1 MATSG
6 CYYGSAFTFNYSFVQ
21 ASDPTAFFTGSFTSG
36 EVKVITR
43 DGATTNA
50 AANIATLPTHES
62 NGVFEINLSA
72 SETSHDEIII
82 VLVPSAA
89 DVVVESISITTEPTP
104 GDVIEVSQSATAADN
119 LEVVYDGNEGY
130 YQAYLGFRGPGVY
143 LNDAA
148 ANTNTVNGVDGTLGN
163 PVSTMAAAKTICDS
177 MSMDRIYLVNNTDVA
192 ITVGMPEFEFIGIG
206 EDTQNAID
214 LGGVDSAGASFYNL
228 KLYGDGSS
236 CTSRIYAEGCALAD
250 APAAAVTTLHI
261 QAERCGFV
269 DQIEIDTSNDNTFDQ
284 CYSLVAGAGYP
295 VIVATGTA
303 GTVGIRHY
311 SGGIGFESLS
321 GSHNV
326 SVEGNGQ
333 VVFESSCNVNAN
345 VSIRGNFTITDN
357 TAGMTSVTD
366 AARWATDQLS
376 TVATQAS
383 VDVIDTNVDA
393 ILVDTSTTIP
403 GTIATV
409 DTNVDAILVDTGTTL
424 PAQISGVETKVDT
437 VDANVDAI
445 LVDTGTTIPGTIAT
459 VDANVDAILVDTG
472 TTLPATLTTIEGKV
486 DTVDTVADSI
496 KVDTAAILA
505 DTGTDGVVISTAQAQ
520 AIADEILKRSV
531 ATGEATA
538 AEHSLA
544 TIILSILESSRT
556 STVWTIKRT
565 DGVTSHL
572 TKTLTLD
579 GTAQPVTGVSD

>member
-1 MATSG
+1 MT
-6 CYYGSAFTFNYSFVQ
+6 
-21 ASDPTAFFTGSFTSG
+21 ASDPTTLFTGSFTAG

-62 NGVFEINLSA
+62 NGVFEVNLSA
-72 SETSHDEIII
+72 SEMNHDETVI

-130 YQAYLGFRGPGVY
+130 YQAYMGFRGPGVY

-163 PVSTMAAAKTICDS
+163 PVSTIAAAKTICDS

-192 ITVGMPEFEFIGIG
+192 ITVGMPEFEFVGIG

-228 KLYGDGSS
+228 KLYGDGSF

-284 CYSLVAGAGYP
+284 CYSLVAGSGYP
-295 VIVATGTA
+295 VIVATGAA

-333 VVFESSCNVNAN
+333 IVFESSCNVNAS
-345 VSIRGNFTITDN
+345 VSIRGNFSIVDN

-366 AARWATDQLS
+366 TARWATDQLS

-424 PAQISGVETKVDT
+424 PAQITGVETKVDT
-437 VDANVDAI
+437 VDANVDAV

-520 AIADEILKRSV
+520 SIADEILKRSV
-531 ATGEATA
+531 SNVEGATLD
-538 AEHSLA
+538 EHSLA
-544 TIILSILESSRT
+544 TIVLAILESSRS

-565 DGVTSHL
+565 DGATTQV

-579 GTAQPVTGVSD
+579 ANADPVTGVQ